1 MNTTA
6 TQAPAQVIEAQRT
19 DKGTAFELPF
29 DAAAVG
35 KIESVDLDLLI
46 TLKDG
51 QQFILTQAGL
61 LAMTQP
67 DSVLRYAGGL
77 EVLAADEVKQIGAM
91 QSMDAN
97 TLRLAGNF
105 RLASLE
111 LDENDIDRVSG
122 TGFGLGQELVDITAK
137 LDQSSQKIESML
149 QSLEQATQ
157 ASRLASSGDE
167 PPPAVSTGVKRLS
180 KNTNPDLY
188 SSPTPGTPPELVK
201 KEDQTNENTSNFTT
215 NNTNNNVN
223 NNTSTAD
230 AVTPKVTASLLAA
243 NKSDVTF
250 QNVALSQTEVRQL
263 LGKNSVELTM
273 SATAQNL
280 QFEAGKVENQLLLES
295 VPATTSLLVN
305 INDQQPGFKIPDGLT
320 INGQAIR
327 PGTPLT
333 LDIAGIQNNEV
344 PLNLQW
350 EEGAAAAASNFQMT
364 VSYIGPN
371 GETTLKTLTF
381 TGNADNAYTLD
392 VNGEPRQFITSQ
404 AADLVVTANDQNN
417 TITTGNGNDTIKGSG
432 GADTI
437 NGGNGTDTVDY
448 SNSAEAITL
457 NAITGKGTGG
467 QAAGDQL
474 INIERVVG
482 SNASTDTLDFSGAA
496 SAVTVDFVNGT
507 TNVGLSFSGFE
518 NAIGSAHGDTYVVNN
533 TQFGISES
541 ADGLGIDTVQASVDY
556 TLGEHLENLEL
567 TGTAVNG
574 TGNASNN
581 TITGNSADNRL
592 DGGAGEDTLIGGAGD
607 DTYVV
612 DNASDVVTEAAGE
625 GSDNVE
631 ASIDHTLATSVEN
644 LTLTGGADLNGKGN
658 ELANTLTGNSGN
670 NSLDG
675 QAGADTMIGGGGN
688 DIYVVDDSG
697 DKVTEVADQGT
708 DTVQSSI
715 TYTLGDHLENLTL
728 TGNTAVNGTG
738 NTADNTLTG
747 NGSANTLDGKAG
759 VDTMIGGGGNDI
771 YVVDNAGDKVT
782 EVADQGS
789 DTVQSS
795 ITYTLGDHLENLTLT
810 GTAAINGTGND
821 LANTINGN
829 SANNR
834 LDGGLEADTMAG
846 GAGDDTYVVDH
857 INDVVT
863 EVASA
868 GNDTIEASVT
878 YTLSANVEKLIL
890 TEGSGNI
897 NGTGNDLVNTLTGNS
912 GNNRLDGGAGIDTM
926 IGGAG
931 DDTYVVDNT
940 GDVITEI
947 ANEGTDTVESSAS
960 YTIKDNIENLILK
973 EGSGSING
981 TGNGLDNNILGN
993 SGNNFLVGGLGNDTL
1008 NGGGGNDTASYTTS
1022 ANITA
1027 TLGLNGAN
1035 GSATGEGTD
1044 VLINIENLKGGSGND
1059 DFKGNELAN
1068 KLEGGGGNDTL
1079 NGYAGNDTL
1088 DGGIGADSMTG
1099 GLGDDIYVVDNTGDV
1114 VVEVAGEG
1122 TDTVQ
1127 SSITYILGE
1136 NLENLTLTG
1145 SNAINGT
1152 GNSANNILTGN
1163 SSANRLD
1170 GGLGADTMAGGAGD
1184 DIYVVDN
1191 SGDVVTEAASA
1202 GTDTIEAS
1210 VSYTLS
1216 ANVEKLILKER
1227 SGNIDGTAKED
1238 NNDNNTLI
1246 GNTGNN
1252 KLSGGGGNDSL
1263 IGGEGNDSL
1272 QGGAG
1277 NDTLVGSA
1285 GDDTLNGGTGNDTL
1299 NLRTD
1304 NTSLMG
1310 DRADG
1315 DDGNDTIEIAQ
1326 SQLAPSLTLNTNSI
1340 SGGTGSDT
1348 LQFHASVAGELNL
1361 TNILDTNKLNALN
1374 SFETLDLS
1382 KDNIASRAVIS
1393 SSLIQGLVDNGN
1405 NSSLTLVLSKASGAQ
1420 DTYTIATGENYS
1432 IGQNS
1437 SNQTVFTF
1445 QDTASIQI
1453 AQLTISYV

>member
-1 MNTTA
+1 MNTSV
-6 TQAPAQVIEAQRT
+6 TQAPTQVIEAQRS
-19 DKGTAFELPF
+19 DKGIAFELPF
-29 DAAAVG
+29 DAAAVA
-35 KIESVDLDLLI
+35 KMEAVDLDLLI

-67 DSVLRYAGGL
+67 ESVLRYAGGL

-97 TLRLAGNF
+97 NLRLAGNF

-137 LDQSSQKIESML
+137 LDQSSQKIEQML

-157 ASRLASSGDE
+157 ASSLASSGDE

-188 SSPTPGTPPELVK
+188 SSPTPGTPPQEVK

-215 NNTNNNVN
+215 DNTNNNINNNVN

-230 AVTPKVTASLLAA
+230 AVTLKVTASLLAA

-263 LGKNSVELTM
+263 LSKNSLELTM

-333 LDIAGIQNNEV
+333 LDVTGMTDNEV

-381 TGNADNAYTLD
+381 TGNPDIAYTLD

-437 NGGNGTDTVDY
+437 NGGKGTDTVDY

-457 NAITGKGTGG
+457 NAITGAGTGG

-474 INIERVVG
+474 SNIERVVG
-482 SNASTDTLDFSGAA
+482 STATTDTLDFSGAA

-592 DGGAGEDTLIGGAGD
+592 DGGAGADTLIGGAGD

-612 DNASDVVTEAAGE
+612 DSTSDVITENAGE
-625 GSDNVE
+625 GTDTVE
-631 ASIDHTLATSVEN
+631 SSASYTLTANLEN
-644 LTLTGGADLNGKGN
+644 LTITGAGDFNGTGNADN
-658 ELANTLTGNSGN
+658 NTITGNSGN
-670 NSLDG
+670 N
-675 QAGADTMIGGGGN
+675 
-688 DIYVVDDSG
+688 
-697 DKVTEVADQGT
+697 
-708 DTVQSSI
+708 
-715 TYTLGDHLENLTL
+715 
-728 TGNTAVNGTG
+728 
-738 NTADNTLTG
+738 
-747 NGSANTLDGKAG
+747 
-759 VDTMIGGGGNDI
+759 
-771 YVVDNAGDKVT
+771 
-782 EVADQGS
+782 
-789 DTVQSS
+789 
-795 ITYTLGDHLENLTLT
+795 
-810 GTAAINGTGND
+810 
-821 LANTINGN
+821 
-829 SANNR
+829 R
-834 LDGGLEADTMAG
+834 LDGGAGIDTMAG
-846 GAGDDTYVVDH
+846 GTGNDTYVVDH

-863 EVASA
+863 ETVGA
-868 GNDTIEASVT
+868 GTDTVEASVN
-878 YTLSANVEKLIL
+878 YTLSANVENL
-890 TEGSGNI
+890 TLTGSGNI
-897 NGTGNDLVNTLTGNS
+897 NGTGNAANNTITGNS
-912 GNNRLDGGAGIDTM
+912 SNNRLDGGAGIDTM

-973 EGSGSING
+973 EGSGNING

-1008 NGGGGNDTASYTTS
+1008 NGGGGTDTASYTTS
-1022 ANITA
+1022 ANINA

-1059 DFKGNELAN
+1059 DFKGNEKAN

-1079 NGYAGNDTL
+1079 NGGAGNDTL
-1088 DGGIGADSMTG
+1088 IGGAGADVLVGGDGNDTASYEGSTAVNVSLVTGATNTEGGLQGDTLSGIENLIGSSANDVLTGDANANRLDGGDGNDRLVGGGEADTLVGGAGNDTYVIG
-1099 GLGDDIYVVDNTGDV
+1099 NTGVTIEDS
-1114 VVEVAGEG
+1114 AGN
-1122 TDTVQ
+1122 DTVE
-1127 SSITYILGE
+1127 SSIDYTLQAG
-1136 NLENLTLTG
+1136 LENLTLTG
-1145 SNAINGT
+1145 NGAINGKGNDSNNTIT
-1152 GNSANNILTGN
+1152 GNSGNNLLEGGFGN
-1163 SSANRLD
+1163 D
-1170 GGLGADTMAGGAGD
+1170 
-1184 DIYVVDN
+1184 
-1191 SGDVVTEAASA
+1191 
-1202 GTDTIEAS
+1202 
-1210 VSYTLS
+1210 
-1216 ANVEKLILKER
+1216 
-1227 SGNIDGTAKED
+1227 
-1238 NNDNNTLI
+1238 TLI
-1246 GNTGNN
+1246 
-1252 KLSGGGGNDSL
+1252 GGGGNDSL
-1263 IGGEGNDSL
+1263 MGG
-1272 QGGAG
+1272 
-1277 NDTLVGSA
+1277 
-1285 GDDTLNGGTGNDTL
+1285 
-1299 NLRTD
+1299 
-1304 NTSLMG
+1304 
-1310 DRADG
+1310 
-1315 DDGNDTIEIAQ
+1315 DGNDILVVGSTN
-1326 SQLAPSLTLNTNSI
+1326 LNAGTFN
-1340 SGGTGSDT
+1340 GGTGSDT
-1348 LQFHASVAGELNL
+1348 LKITASLGGTIDLTGINNANFVSIEKIDLTETTGNTVLKLNL
-1361 TNILDTNKLNALN
+1361 ETIKSLVDISSGTPTLSVKLGSGDTID
-1374 SFETLDLS
+1374 FV
-1382 KDNIASRAVIS
+1382 ASSGQTTFNDTATKEITVFGSSGSS
-1393 SSLIQGLVDNGN
+1393 SSLTEL
-1405 NSSLTLVLSKASGAQ
+1405 A
-1420 DTYTIATGENYS
+1420 
-1432 IGQNS
+1432 
-1437 SNQTVFTF
+1437 
-1445 QDTASIQI
+1445 
-1453 AQLTISYV
+1453 TISYA